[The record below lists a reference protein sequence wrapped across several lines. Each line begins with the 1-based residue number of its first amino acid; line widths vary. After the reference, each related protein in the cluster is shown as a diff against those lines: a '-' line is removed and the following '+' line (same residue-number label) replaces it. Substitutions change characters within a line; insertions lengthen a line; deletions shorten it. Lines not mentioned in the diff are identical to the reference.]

1 MYFAA
6 LTLTEFLP
14 ILSVMAGMLVAFY
27 AMLKYLLDR
36 YTKSLDAASIERR
49 ALVTSG
55 TADREN
61 ERTER
66 LALMQAIDKMAKS
79 SQDVAEATKQAAQ
92 EAKERNGHLG
102 EQNVQ
107 ITNLITQSHKE
118 MLTHF
123 KQIKE
128 QHVDTQIVDKEIIK
142 SR

>member
-27 AMLKYLLDR
+27 GILKYLLDR

-66 LALMQAIDKMAKS
+66 MALMQAIDKMAKS

-118 MLTHF
+118 MLAHF

-142 SR
+142 RR